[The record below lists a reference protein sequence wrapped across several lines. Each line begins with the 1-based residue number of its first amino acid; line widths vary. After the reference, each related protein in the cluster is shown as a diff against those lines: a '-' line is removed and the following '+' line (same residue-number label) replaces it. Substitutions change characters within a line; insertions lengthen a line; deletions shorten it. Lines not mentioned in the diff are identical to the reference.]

1 MKTKIL
7 PLLLALGMCLSLA
20 ACGHTHVWQEADCST
35 PKTCSEC
42 GETEGEALGHAWQD
56 ATCSTPKTC
65 STCGETE
72 GEALGHTWQDATCAA
87 PKVCSVCGETEGEA
101 LPHTLSEANY
111 QSGPV
116 CSVCGETAGEP
127 LTAAFETERLNTSQ
141 FQPAELGATYDY
153 HSVSFDDHS
162 VQQTNHVTFEN
173 YRAVSSD
180 DTHAAKEGYEWQ
192 IVQLHILSDD
202 PAVASLGWT
211 ALIMEFDYYSGVSLD
226 EDKGFTVN
234 YNGADYECQCT
245 LTSTAEW
252 INNSTAVDCYAE
264 FAAQVP
270 IGYDGILV
278 SAVEIFNAD
287 EYIPDIE
294 EAQGG
299 IEKCSGRSLWYFRM
313 GQTT

>member
-20 ACGHTHVWQEADCST
+20 ACGHTHVWQAADCST

-42 GETEGEALGHAWQD
+42 GGTEGEALGHAWQD
-56 ATCSTPKTC
+56 ATCAAPKTC
-65 STCGETE
+65 SVCGETE

-87 PKVCSVCGETEGEA
+87 PKTCSVCDETEGEA

-127 LTAAFETERLNTSQ
+127 LTASFEAERLNTSQ
-141 FQPAELGATYDY
+141 FQPAELGVTYDY
-153 HSVSFDDHS
+153 HAVSFDDHS
-162 VQQTNHVTFEN
+162 VQQTNHATFEN
-173 YRAVSSD
+173 YRVVSSD
-180 DTHAAKEGYEWQ
+180 DTYAAKEGYEWQ

-202 PAVASLGWT
+202 PTAASLGWT
-211 ALIMEFDYYSGVSLD
+211 ALVMKFDYYSGASLD
-226 EDKGFTVN
+226 EDAGFTVN
-234 YNGADYECQCT
+234 YNGIDYECQCK
-245 LTSTAEW
+245 LTSKSEWNADNTANDLQ
-252 INNSTAVDCYAE
+252 IE

-270 IGYDGILV
+270 IGYDGILLV
-278 SAVEIFNAD
+278 AHEAFSEAD
-287 EYIPDIE
+287 FELTNSIPENISSY
-294 EAQGG
+294 
-299 IEKCSGRSLWYFRM
+299 SGQTLRYFRM